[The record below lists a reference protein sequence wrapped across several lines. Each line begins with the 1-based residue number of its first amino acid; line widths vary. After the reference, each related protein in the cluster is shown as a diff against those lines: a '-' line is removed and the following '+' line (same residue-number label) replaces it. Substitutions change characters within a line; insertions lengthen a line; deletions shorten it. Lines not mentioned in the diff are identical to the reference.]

1 MNDPTVVKEYR
12 KEKLRAAISAI
23 EIAIIAMEDLINDYD
38 RENTHFSGGI
48 PDRAMQVRCGRCSKL
63 TRH

>member
-12 KEKLRAAISAI
+12 KAKLRAATSAI

-38 RENTHFSGGI
+38 RENTHFSGGASQTG
-48 PDRAMQVRCGRCSKL
+48 PCKYVAADAAN
-63 TRH
+63 

>member
-12 KEKLRAAISAI
+12 KAKLRAATSAI

-38 RENTHFSGGI
+38 RENTHFSGASQTG
-48 PDRAMQVRCGRCSKL
+48 PCKYVAADAAN
-63 TRH
+63 

>member
-12 KEKLRAAISAI
+12 KAKLRAATSAI

-38 RENTHFSGGI
+38 RENTHFSGGHPRQGHASTLRQI
-48 PDRAMQVRCGRCSKL
+48 
-63 TRH
+63 

>member
-12 KEKLRAAISAI
+12 KAKLRVATSAI

-38 RENTHFSGGI
+38 RENTHFSGGH
-48 PDRAMQVRCGRCSKL
+48 PRQGHASTLR
-63 TRH
+63 